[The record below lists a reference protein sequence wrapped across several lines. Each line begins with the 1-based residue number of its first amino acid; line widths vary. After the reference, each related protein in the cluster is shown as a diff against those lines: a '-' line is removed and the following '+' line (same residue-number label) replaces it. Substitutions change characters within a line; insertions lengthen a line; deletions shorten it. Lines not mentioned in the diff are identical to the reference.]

1 MTTRKTAS
9 KSKDVKEVETVET
22 EKTQVNESGTV
33 QTSDI
38 ASSDESPVLEKKAQD
53 HTSVVIPYCK
63 DFAQGRELLFA
74 LRSWYEKTCFPA
86 NLVIIGDREDWFSDE
101 VSFIEHQRTSDNPQ
115 IDTMEKLKL
124 AIESPEVTERFIW
137 TNDDI
142 YLVNRVSLAHIE
154 IPKVLGDLN
163 PKKFKGVYAENMS
176 RTIMLLDKF
185 GLPKQNYGTHTPVIF
200 EKFKLAE
207 MLERFPEAES
217 GVLFS
222 SLYFNSQAFPA
233 YPVVLDWE
241 TDQFLLPIIS
251 QKPNEEKAVELLQ
264 RKVFL
269 NNTVS
274 GHSSWLE
281 KFLEQMFP
289 EPSIF
294 EE

>member
-1 MTTRKTAS
+1 MTTKKTAS
-9 KSKDVKEVETVET
+9 KSKDVKEVKTVET
-22 EKTQVNESGTV
+22 AETQVNESRAV
-33 QTSDI
+33 Q
-38 ASSDESPVLEKKAQD
+38 ASGAVADESPVLEKKAQD
-53 HTSVVIPYCK
+53 HTTVVIPYCK
-63 DFAQGRELLFA
+63 EFAQGRELLFA

-86 NLVIIGDREDWFSDE
+86 NLVIIGDREDWFGE
-101 VSFIEHQRTSDNPQ
+101 EIFVIEHQRTSDNSQ

-185 GLPKQNYGTHTPVIF
+185 GLPKLNYGTHTPVLF
-200 EKFKLAE
+200 EKFKLVE

-233 YPVVLDWE
+233 YPIVLDWE
-241 TDQFLLPIIS
+241 TDQFLLPVIS
-251 QKPNEEKAVELLQ
+251 QKPNEERAIELLQ

-274 GHSSWLE
+274 GHSAWLE

>member
-9 KSKDVKEVETVET
+9 KSKDVKEVKTVET
-22 EKTQVNESGTV
+22 AETQVNESGALHA
-33 QTSDI
+33 SD
-38 ASSDESPVLEKKAQD
+38 AVADELPVLEKKAQD
-53 HTSVVIPYCK
+53 HTTVVIPYCK
-63 DFAQGRELLFA
+63 EFAQGRELLFA
-74 LRSWYEKTCFPA
+74 LRSWYNNTRFPA
-86 NLVIIGDREDWFSDE
+86 NLVIIGDCEDWFSEE
-101 VSFIEHQRTSDNPQ
+101 VTVIEHQRTSDNPQ

-124 AIESPEVTERFIW
+124 AIESPEVTKRFVW

-142 YLVNRVSLAHIE
+142 YLVNGISLAHIE
-154 IPKVLGDLN
+154 IPKVLGDLKPN
-163 PKKFKGVYAENMS
+163 QFKGVYANNMS
-176 RTIMLLDKF
+176 RTVMLLDKC
-185 GLPKQNYGTHTPVIF
+185 GLPKLNYGTHTPVLF
-200 EKFKLAE
+200 EKSKLVE

-233 YPVVLDWE
+233 YPVVLDWK
-241 TDQFLLPIIS
+241 TDQFLLPVIS
-251 QKPNEEKAVELLQ
+251 QKPDEQKAKELLQ
-264 RKVFL
+264 KKVFL

-274 GHSSWLE
+274 GHSAWLE

>member
-1 MTTRKTAS
+1 MTTKKTAS
-9 KSKDVKEVETVET
+9 KSKDVKEVKTVET
-22 EKTQVNESGTV
+22 AETQVNESRAV
-33 QTSDI
+33 Q
-38 ASSDESPVLEKKAQD
+38 ASGAVADKSPVLEKKAQD
-53 HTSVVIPYCK
+53 HTTVVIPYCK
-63 DFAQGRELLFA
+63 EFAQGRELLFA

-86 NLVIIGDREDWFSDE
+86 NLVIIGDREDWFGE
-101 VSFIEHQRTSDNPQ
+101 EIFVIEHQRTSDNPQ

-154 IPKVLGDLN
+154 IPKVLGELN
-163 PKKFKGVYAENMS
+163 PEKFKGTYAENMS
-176 RTIMLLDKF
+176 RTVMLLDKS
-185 GLPKQNYGTHTPVIF
+185 GLPKLNYGTHTPVLF
-200 EKFKLAE
+200 EKFRLKD
-207 MLERFPEAES
+207 MLVHFTEAES

-222 SLYFNSQAFPA
+222 SLYFNFQPFPA

-241 TDQFLLPIIS
+241 TDQFLLPIVS
-251 QKPNEEKAVELLQ
+251 RNPNEQKAKELLQ
-264 RKVFL
+264 KKVFL

-274 GHSSWLE
+274 GHSAWLE

>member
-1 MTTRKTAS
+1 MTTKKTT
-9 KSKDVKEVETVET
+9 SKDVKKKVETVET
-22 EKTQVNESGTV
+22 QVSESGTEQV
-33 QTSDI
+33 SG
-38 ASSDESPVLEKKAQD
+38 AVADESPVLEKKAQD
-53 HTSVVIPYCK
+53 HTTVVIPYCK
-63 DFAQGRELLFA
+63 EFAQGRELLFA
-74 LRSWYEKTCFPA
+74 LRSWYNNALFPA
-86 NLVIIGDREDWFSDE
+86 NLVIIGDREDWFGEE
-101 VSFIEHQRTSDNPQ
+101 VTVIEHQRTSDNPQ

-124 AIESPEVTERFIW
+124 AIESSEVTERFIW

-154 IPKVLGDLN
+154 IPKVLGELN
-163 PKKFKGVYAENMS
+163 PSQFKGVYANNMS
-176 RTIMLLDKF
+176 RTVMLLDKI
-185 GLPKQNYGTHTPVIF
+185 GLPKLNYGTHTPVLF
-200 EKFKLAE
+200 EKSKLME

-222 SLYFNSQAFPA
+222 SLYFNSQAFPVH
-233 YPVVLDWE
+233 PVVLNWK
-241 TDQFLLPIIS
+241 TDQFLLPVIS
-251 QKPNEEKAVELLQ
+251 QNPDEQKAKELLR

-274 GHSSWLE
+274 GHSAWLE

>member
-9 KSKDVKEVETVET
+9 KSKDVKTVET
-22 EKTQVNESGTV
+22 AETQVNESGAL
-33 QTSDI
+33 QASD
-38 ASSDESPVLEKKAQD
+38 AVADESPVLEKKAQD
-53 HTSVVIPYCK
+53 HTTVVIPYCK
-63 DFAQGRELLFA
+63 EFAQGKELLFA
-74 LRSWYEKTCFPA
+74 LRSWYNNARFPA
-86 NLVIIGDREDWFSDE
+86 NLVIIGDREDWFSEE
-101 VSFIEHQRTSDNPQ
+101 VTVIEHQRTSDNPQ

-124 AIESPEVTERFIW
+124 AIESPEVTERFVW

-142 YLVNRVSLAHIE
+142 YLINGISLAHIE
-154 IPKVLGDLN
+154 IPKVLGDLKPN
-163 PKKFKGVYAENMS
+163 QFKGVYANNMS
-176 RTIMLLDKF
+176 RTVILLDKC
-185 GLPKQNYGTHTPVIF
+185 GLPKLNYGTHTPVLF
-200 EKFKLAE
+200 EKSKLVE

-233 YPVVLDWE
+233 YPVVLDWK
-241 TDQFLLPIIS
+241 TDQFLLPVIS
-251 QKPNEEKAVELLQ
+251 QKPDEQKAKELLQ

-274 GHSSWLE
+274 GYSAWLE

>member
-1 MTTRKTAS
+1 MTTKKTT
-9 KSKDVKEVETVET
+9 SKDVKKKVETVET
-22 EKTQVNESGTV
+22 QVSESGTEQV
-33 QTSDI
+33 SG
-38 ASSDESPVLEKKAQD
+38 AVADESPVLEKKAQD
-53 HTSVVIPYCK
+53 HTTVVIPYCK
-63 DFAQGRELLFA
+63 EFAQGKELLFA
-74 LRSWYEKTCFPA
+74 LRSWYNNALFPA
-86 NLVIIGDREDWFSDE
+86 NLVIIGDREDWFGEE
-101 VSFIEHQRTSDNPQ
+101 VTVIEHQRTSDNPQ

-124 AIESPEVTERFIW
+124 AIESPEVTESFIW

-154 IPKVLGDLN
+154 IPKVLGELK
-163 PKKFKGVYAENMS
+163 PEKFKGTYAENMS
-176 RTIMLLDKF
+176 RTVMLLDKF
-185 GLPKQNYGTHTPVIF
+185 GLPKLNYGTHTPVLF
-200 EKFKLAE
+200 EKFRLKD

-222 SLYFNSQAFPA
+222 SLYFNFQPFPA

-241 TDQFLLPIIS
+241 TDQFLLPIVS
-251 QKPNEEKAVELLQ
+251 RNPNEQKAKELLQ
-264 RKVFL
+264 KKVFL

-274 GHSSWLE
+274 GHSAWLE

>member
-1 MTTRKTAS
+1 MATRKTAS
-9 KSKDVKEVETVET
+9 KDVKKKVETVE
-22 EKTQVNESGTV
+22 TQVNESGTEQAV
-33 QTSDI
+33 DT
-38 ASSDESPVLEKKAQD
+38 ASTESSVLEKKAQD
-53 HTSVVIPYCK
+53 HTTVVIPYCK
-63 DFAQGRELLFA
+63 EFAQGRELLFA

-86 NLVIIGDREDWFSDE
+86 NLVIIGDREDWFGE
-101 VSFIEHQRTSDNPQ
+101 EIFVIEHQRTSDNPQ

-142 YLVNRVSLAHIE
+142 YLVNRISLAHIE
-154 IPKVLGDLN
+154 LPKVLGELK
-163 PKKFKGVYAENMS
+163 PEKFKGAYAENMS
-176 RTIMLLDKF
+176 RTVMLLDKS
-185 GLPKQNYGTHTPVIF
+185 GLPKLNYGTHTPVLF
-200 EKFKLAE
+200 EKFKLVE

-222 SLYFNSQAFPA
+222 SLYFNSQVFPA
-233 YPVVLDWE
+233 HPVVLDWE
-241 TDQFLLPIIS
+241 KDQFLLPVIS
-251 QKPNEEKAVELLQ
+251 QKPNEQRAIELLQ

-274 GHSSWLE
+274 GHSAWLE
-281 KFLEQMFP
+281 KFLEKMFP

>member
-1 MTTRKTAS
+1 MTTKKTT
-9 KSKDVKEVETVET
+9 SKDVKKKVETVET
-22 EKTQVNESGTV
+22 QVSESGTEQV
-33 QTSDI
+33 SG
-38 ASSDESPVLEKKAQD
+38 AVADESPVLEKKAQD
-53 HTSVVIPYCK
+53 HTTVVIPYCK
-63 DFAQGRELLFA
+63 EFAQGRELLFA
-74 LRSWYEKTCFPA
+74 LRSWYNNALFPA
-86 NLVIIGDREDWFSDE
+86 NLVIIGDREDWFGEE
-101 VSFIEHQRTSDNPQ
+101 VTVIEHQRTSDNPQ

-124 AIESPEVTERFIW
+124 AIESSEVTERFIW

-154 IPKVLGDLN
+154 IPKVLGELN
-163 PKKFKGVYAENMS
+163 PSQFKGVYANNMS
-176 RTIMLLDKF
+176 RTVMLLDKI
-185 GLPKQNYGTHTPVIF
+185 GLPKLNYGTHTPVLL
-200 EKFKLAE
+200 EKSKLME

-233 YPVVLDWE
+233 HPVVLNWK
-241 TDQFLLPIIS
+241 TDQFLLPVIS
-251 QKPNEEKAVELLQ
+251 QNPDEQKAKELLR

-274 GHSSWLE
+274 GHSAWLE

>member
-1 MTTRKTAS
+1 MTTKKTAS
-9 KSKDVKEVETVET
+9 KSKDVKEVKTVET
-22 EKTQVNESGTV
+22 AETQVNESRAV
-33 QTSDI
+33 Q
-38 ASSDESPVLEKKAQD
+38 ASGAVADESPVLEKKAQD
-53 HTSVVIPYCK
+53 HTTVVIPYCK
-63 DFAQGRELLFA
+63 EFAQGRELLFA

-86 NLVIIGDREDWFSDE
+86 NLVIIGDREDWFGE
-101 VSFIEHQRTSDNPQ
+101 EIFVIEHQRTSDNPQ

-185 GLPKQNYGTHTPVIF
+185 GLPKLNYGTHTPVLF
-200 EKFKLAE
+200 EKFKLVE

-233 YPVVLDWE
+233 YPIVLDWE
-241 TDQFLLPIIS
+241 TDQFLLPVIS
-251 QKPNEEKAVELLQ
+251 QKPNEERAIELLQ

-274 GHSSWLE
+274 GHSAWLE

>member
-1 MTTRKTAS
+1 MTTRKTTS
-9 KSKDVKEVETVET
+9 KSKDVKEVKTVETVE
-22 EKTQVNESGTV
+22 TQVNESGAL
-33 QTSDI
+33 QASD
-38 ASSDESPVLEKKAQD
+38 AVADESPVLEKKNQD
-53 HTSVVIPYCK
+53 HTTVVIPYCK
-63 DFAQGRELLFA
+63 EFAQGKELLFA
-74 LRSWYEKTCFPA
+74 LRSWYNNARFPA
-86 NLVIIGDREDWFSDE
+86 NLVIIGDREDWFSEE
-101 VSFIEHQRTSDNPQ
+101 VTVIEHQRTSDNPQ

-124 AIESPEVTERFIW
+124 AIESPEVTERFVW

-142 YLVNRVSLAHIE
+142 YLINGISLAHIE
-154 IPKVLGDLN
+154 IPKVLGDLKPN
-163 PKKFKGVYAENMS
+163 QFKGVYANNMS
-176 RTIMLLDKF
+176 RTVMLLDKC
-185 GLPKQNYGTHTPVIF
+185 GLPKLNYGTHTPVLF
-200 EKFKLAE
+200 EKSKLVE

-241 TDQFLLPIIS
+241 TDQFLLPVIS
-251 QKPNEEKAVELLQ
+251 QKPDEQKAKELLQ

-274 GHSSWLE
+274 GYSAWLE

>member
-1 MTTRKTAS
+1 MTTKKTT
-9 KSKDVKEVETVET
+9 SKDVKKKVETVET
-22 EKTQVNESGTV
+22 QVSESGTEQV
-33 QTSDI
+33 SG
-38 ASSDESPVLEKKAQD
+38 AVADESPVLEKKAQD
-53 HTSVVIPYCK
+53 HTTVVIPYCK
-63 DFAQGRELLFA
+63 EFAQGRELLFA
-74 LRSWYEKTCFPA
+74 LRSWYNNALFPA
-86 NLVIIGDREDWFSDE
+86 NLVIIGDREDWFGEE
-101 VSFIEHQRTSDNPQ
+101 VTVIEHQRTSDNPQ

-124 AIESPEVTERFIW
+124 AIESSEVTERFIW

-154 IPKVLGDLN
+154 IPKVLGELN
-163 PKKFKGVYAENMS
+163 PSQFKGVYANNMS
-176 RTIMLLDKF
+176 RTVMLLDKI
-185 GLPKQNYGTHTPVIF
+185 GLPKLNYGTHTPVLF
-200 EKFKLAE
+200 EKPKLME

-233 YPVVLDWE
+233 HPVVLNWK
-241 TDQFLLPIIS
+241 TDQFLLPVIS
-251 QKPNEEKAVELLQ
+251 QNPDEQKAKELLR

-274 GHSSWLE
+274 GHSAWLE

>member
-9 KSKDVKEVETVET
+9 KSKDVKQVETVET
-22 EKTQVNESGTV
+22 VTQQVNESEAD

-38 ASSDESPVLEKKAQD
+38 ASSDESPVLEKKVQD
-53 HTSVVIPYCK
+53 HTSVVIPYYK
-63 DFAQGRELLFA
+63 EFAQGRELLFA

-163 PKKFKGVYAENMS
+163 PTKFKGVYAENMS

-251 QKPNEEKAVELLQ
+251 QKPNEEKAIELLQ

>member
-1 MTTRKTAS
+1 MTTKKTT
-9 KSKDVKEVETVET
+9 SKDVKKKVETVET
-22 EKTQVNESGTV
+22 QVSESGTEQV
-33 QTSDI
+33 SG
-38 ASSDESPVLEKKAQD
+38 AVADESPVLEKKAQD
-53 HTSVVIPYCK
+53 HTTVVIPYCK
-63 DFAQGRELLFA
+63 EFAQGRELLFV
-74 LRSWYEKTCFPA
+74 LRSWYNNALFPA
-86 NLVIIGDREDWFSDE
+86 NLVIIGDREDWFGEE
-101 VSFIEHQRTSDNPQ
+101 VTVIEHQRTSDNPQ

-124 AIESPEVTERFIW
+124 AIESSEVTERFIW

-154 IPKVLGDLN
+154 IPKVLGELN
-163 PKKFKGVYAENMS
+163 PSQFKGVYANNMS
-176 RTIMLLDKF
+176 RTVMLLDKI
-185 GLPKQNYGTHTPVIF
+185 GLPKLNYGTHTPVLF
-200 EKFKLAE
+200 EKSKLVE

-233 YPVVLDWE
+233 HPVVLNWK
-241 TDQFLLPIIS
+241 TDQFLLPVIS
-251 QKPNEEKAVELLQ
+251 QNPDEQKAKELLR

-274 GHSSWLE
+274 GHSAWLE

>member
-1 MTTRKTAS
+1 MTTKKTAS
-9 KSKDVKEVETVET
+9 KSKDVKEVKTVET
-22 EKTQVNESGTV
+22 AETQVNESGAV
-33 QTSDI
+33 Q
-38 ASSDESPVLEKKAQD
+38 ASGAVADESPVLEKKVQD
-53 HTSVVIPYCK
+53 HTTVVIPYCK
-63 DFAQGRELLFA
+63 EFAQGRELLFA

-86 NLVIIGDREDWFSDE
+86 NLVIIGDREDWFGE
-101 VSFIEHQRTSDNPQ
+101 EIFFIEHQRTSDNPQ

-185 GLPKQNYGTHTPVIF
+185 GLPKLNYGTHTPVIF
-200 EKFKLAE
+200 EKFKLME

-241 TDQFLLPIIS
+241 TDQFLLPVIS
-251 QKPNEEKAVELLQ
+251 QKPNEERAIELLQ

-274 GHSSWLE
+274 GHSAWLE

-289 EPSIF
+289 ESSIF

>member
-1 MTTRKTAS
+1 MTTKKTAS
-9 KSKDVKEVETVET
+9 KSKDVKEVKTVET
-22 EKTQVNESGTV
+22 AETQVNESRAV
-33 QTSDI
+33 Q
-38 ASSDESPVLEKKAQD
+38 ASGAVADESPVLEKKAQD
-53 HTSVVIPYCK
+53 HTTVVIPYCK
-63 DFAQGRELLFA
+63 EFAQGRELLFA

-86 NLVIIGDREDWFSDE
+86 NLVIIGDREDWFGE
-101 VSFIEHQRTSDNPQ
+101 EIFVIEHQRTSDNPQ

-185 GLPKQNYGTHTPVIF
+185 GLPKQNYGTHTPVLF
-200 EKFKLAE
+200 EKFKLVE

-233 YPVVLDWE
+233 YPIVLDWE
-241 TDQFLLPIIS
+241 TDQFLLPVIS
-251 QKPNEEKAVELLQ
+251 QKPNEERAIELLQ

-274 GHSSWLE
+274 GHSAWLE

>member
-1 MTTRKTAS
+1 MK
-9 KSKDVKEVETVET
+9 TVET
-22 EKTQVNESGTV
+22 AETQVNESRAV
-33 QTSDI
+33 Q
-38 ASSDESPVLEKKAQD
+38 ASGAVADKSPVLEKKAQD
-53 HTSVVIPYCK
+53 HTTVVIPYCK
-63 DFAQGRELLFA
+63 EFAQGRELLFA

-86 NLVIIGDREDWFSDE
+86 NLVIIGDREDWFGE
-101 VSFIEHQRTSDNPQ
+101 EIFVIEHQRTSDNPQ

-154 IPKVLGDLN
+154 IPKVLGELN
-163 PKKFKGVYAENMS
+163 PEKFKGTYAENMS
-176 RTIMLLDKF
+176 RTVMLLDKS
-185 GLPKQNYGTHTPVIF
+185 GLPKLNYGTHTPVLF
-200 EKFKLAE
+200 EKFRLKD
-207 MLERFPEAES
+207 MLVHFPEAES

-222 SLYFNSQAFPA
+222 SLYFNFQPFPA

-241 TDQFLLPIIS
+241 TDQFLLPIVS
-251 QKPNEEKAVELLQ
+251 RNPNEQKAKELLQ
-264 RKVFL
+264 KKVFL

-274 GHSSWLE
+274 GHSAWLE

>member
-9 KSKDVKEVETVET
+9 KSKDVKEVKTVET
-22 EKTQVNESGTV
+22 AETQVNESGAL
-33 QTSDI
+33 QASD
-38 ASSDESPVLEKKAQD
+38 AVADELPVLEKKAQD
-53 HTSVVIPYCK
+53 HTTVVIPYCK
-63 DFAQGRELLFA
+63 EFAQGRELLFA
-74 LRSWYEKTCFPA
+74 LRSWYNNTRFPA
-86 NLVIIGDREDWFSDE
+86 NLVIIGDCEDWFSEE
-101 VSFIEHQRTSDNPQ
+101 VTVIEHQRTSDNPQ

-124 AIESPEVTERFIW
+124 AIESPEVTERFVW

-142 YLVNRVSLAHIE
+142 YLVNGISLAHIE
-154 IPKVLGDLN
+154 IPKVLGDLKPN
-163 PKKFKGVYAENMS
+163 QFKGVYANNMS
-176 RTIMLLDKF
+176 RTVMLLDKC
-185 GLPKQNYGTHTPVIF
+185 GLPKLNYGTHTPVLF
-200 EKFKLAE
+200 EKTKLVE
-207 MLERFPEAES
+207 MLDRFPEAES

-233 YPVVLDWE
+233 HPVVLDWK
-241 TDQFLLPIIS
+241 TDQFLLPVIS
-251 QKPNEEKAVELLQ
+251 QKPDEQKAKELLQ

-274 GHSSWLE
+274 GYSSWLE

>member
-1 MTTRKTAS
+1 MTTKKTAS
-9 KSKDVKEVETVET
+9 KSKDVKEVKTVET
-22 EKTQVNESGTV
+22 AETQGNESGAV
-33 QTSDI
+33 Q
-38 ASSDESPVLEKKAQD
+38 ASGAVADESPVLEKKAQD
-53 HTSVVIPYCK
+53 HTTVVIPYCK
-63 DFAQGRELLFA
+63 EFAQGRELLFT

-86 NLVIIGDREDWFSDE
+86 NLVIIGDREDWFGE
-101 VSFIEHQRTSDNPQ
+101 EIFFIEHQRTSDNPQ

-185 GLPKQNYGTHTPVIF
+185 GLPKLNYGTHTPVLF
-200 EKFKLAE
+200 EKFKLVE

-233 YPVVLDWE
+233 YPIVLDWE
-241 TDQFLLPIIS
+241 TDQFLLPVIS
-251 QKPNEEKAVELLQ
+251 QKPNEERAIELLQ

-274 GHSSWLE
+274 GHSAWLE